1 MMPEVSLNGIV
12 LVAAIAFLAPLL
24 LGLAPRLRL
33 PAVVLEILAGI
44 AIGPSG
50 LGWVQPD
57 VVIEV
62 LALVGLAMLLFLAG
76 MEIEPSR
83 FRGRPLKISAAGF
96 AISIAAGL
104 LIGTLLAAFGMLD
117 NPVLFAIALSA
128 TSLGLITPV
137 LKDAGQ
143 SATPLGQLTIAA
155 SSTADFASV
164 ILLSLLFS
172 REGAGAGSTLILLG
186 GFALLA
192 ALLGLALAGAGRS
205 MKISETLL
213 RLQDTTA
220 EIRVRG
226 AMLLLVGMSALAQHL
241 GLEVILA
248 AFIAGAVL
256 KLVDRDVMLT
266 HPHFRLKLESIGYG
280 FVIPVFFVASGLR
293 FNLASLFESASSLAA
308 VPVFLAALLIVRGL
322 PALLFR
328 ADLGNRGVLVAAL
341 LQATSLPF
349 IVATTQ
355 IGLELGA
362 MTQGAAAAL
371 VAAGLLSVIIFPATA
386 LTLLQRSS
394 SERPAAEPDAT
405 G

>member
-1 MMPEVSLNGIV
+1 MMPEVSLNGLV

-50 LGWVQPD
+50 LGWVEPD
-57 VVIEV
+57 VAIEV
-62 LALVGLAMLLFLAG
+62 LALIGLAMLLFLAG

-83 FRGRPLKISAAGF
+83 FRGRPLKIALEGF
-96 AISIAAGL
+96 AISIVAGL
-104 LIGTLLAAFGMLD
+104 VLGTALRSIGMVD
-117 NPVLFAIALSA
+117 NPLLFAIALSA

-143 SATPLGQLTIAA
+143 SSTPLGRLTITA
-155 SSTADFASV
+155 SSTADFGAV

-186 GFALLA
+186 GFALVA
-192 ALLGLALAGAGRS
+192 ALLGVALAGAGRS
-205 MKISETLL
+205 MRISDTLL

-226 AMLLLVGMSALAQHL
+226 AMLLLIGMSALAEHL

-248 AFIAGAVL
+248 AFLAGAIL

-266 HPHFRLKLESIGYG
+266 HPNFRVKLEAIGYG
-280 FVIPVFFVASGLR
+280 FVVPVFFVSSGLR

-328 ADLGNRGVLVAAL
+328 ADLGSRGALTAAL

-355 IGLELGA
+355 IGLELEA
-362 MTQGAAAAL
+362 INEATAAAL
-371 VAAGLLSVIIFPATA
+371 VGAGLVSVIVFPLTA
-386 LTLLQRSS
+386 LTLLK
-394 SERPAAEPDAT
+394 SERSARPSAEP
-405 G
+405 